1 MHQKPTTSFVD
12 TIPKPFI
19 LFVTVLFAAQTVYA
33 ISQFGVL
40 GLFIEATQNSA
51 TLQIF
56 IDLILCASLLILWI
70 RHDSKQLNRNFPFWA
85 MLTLIA
91 GAFGPLLYLLTRKQK

>member
-40 GLFIEATQNSA
+40 GPFIEAE
-51 TLQIF
+51 
-56 IDLILCASLLILWI
+56 
-70 RHDSKQLNRNFPFWA
+70 R
-85 MLTLIA
+85 
-91 GAFGPLLYLLTRKQK
+91 LLYTLSLIHI